1 MHKKYLCIHGHFYQP
16 PRENPWLNAIE
27 QQPSAAPY
35 HDWNE
40 RINSDC
46 YLPNAAARVLDNQGL
61 VRSIV
66 NNYRHI
72 SFNFGPTLLSWLE
85 EHGQRTYA
93 AILEADSDSRQRLG
107 YGNAIAQVYNHIIMP
122 LATRRDKEVQVA
134 WGISDF
140 VMRFGRQPEGMWLA
154 ETAVDMET
162 LEVLAAAGIRFTILA
177 PGQAAAFREADSD
190 TWHSTDAGRGIDPT
204 RPYYCKLASGEEI
217 NIFFYDG
224 PLSHAIAFEKLLENG
239 DRFYNR
245 ILNAYAAERQWSQL
259 LHLATDGESYGHH
272 FQNGEMALAYCL
284 NLAEK
289 DAGIEVVNYATYLH
303 NHPALTEVRIVENS
317 AWSCAHGV
325 GRWQEDCGCNAGSI
339 ANANQRWR
347 KPLRNAFDIL
357 RDATDDYLQSEGDT
371 LFVDTNA
378 AVDAYAD
385 YFLRADKSTIK
396 EDFDKRLL
404 RPGLSEDLIVRA
416 YKLLEMKRFAMLIY
430 TSCAWF
436 FDDISGI
443 EPVQILKYAAR
454 LIHLGK
460 INSMPLPENRFLDIL
475 NLAISNI
482 EEHGTGRDIYF
493 KKVATERYS
502 LAKVAAHVAV
512 EKLLWQEQSPATLHG
527 YPIAFTYTKQSSFN
541 QLQLTAG
548 RVDIS
553 CPISLKVFAYE
564 YCALHLSGLD
574 INIFIKS
581 GDGGQVFTNFVHKAM
596 QKFEEKSLADVI
608 TFLPQYFDHRNFSLA
623 DLFPD
628 DRNRVI
634 THINRDT
641 QSRMGRMILDFFG
654 ENKKLFIQLSSNN
667 FPLPL
672 PYRMTIDFAMEHY
685 FNKHFRKLL
694 KEDLENESEL
704 VVNLTDQ
711 SQQMLQAD
719 VKLTQGQVN
728 ERYLPGLGQLLDR
741 LFAGDM
747 SSEGYLRVLLAID
760 QLADTIDWWT
770 IQDQLLSNLGKAK
783 LTPAQVDASFL
794 QICHHLHIRAED
806 FINA

>member
-204 RPYYCKLASGEEI
+204 RPYFCKLASGEEI

-347 KPLRNAFDIL
+347 K
-357 RDATDDYLQSEGDT
+357 T
-371 LFVDTNA
+371 A
-378 AVDAYAD
+378 AQC
-385 YFLRADKSTIK
+385 L
-396 EDFDKRLL
+396 
-404 RPGLSEDLIVRA
+404 
-416 YKLLEMKRFAMLIY
+416 
-430 TSCAWF
+430 
-436 FDDISGI
+436 
-443 EPVQILKYAAR
+443 
-454 LIHLGK
+454 
-460 INSMPLPENRFLDIL
+460 
-475 NLAISNI
+475 
-482 EEHGTGRDIYF
+482 
-493 KKVATERYS
+493 
-502 LAKVAAHVAV
+502 
-512 EKLLWQEQSPATLHG
+512 
-527 YPIAFTYTKQSSFN
+527 
-541 QLQLTAG
+541 
-548 RVDIS
+548 
-553 CPISLKVFAYE
+553 
-564 YCALHLSGLD
+564 
-574 INIFIKS
+574 
-581 GDGGQVFTNFVHKAM
+581 
-596 QKFEEKSLADVI
+596 
-608 TFLPQYFDHRNFSLA
+608 
-623 DLFPD
+623 
-628 DRNRVI
+628 
-634 THINRDT
+634 
-641 QSRMGRMILDFFG
+641 
-654 ENKKLFIQLSSNN
+654 
-667 FPLPL
+667 
-672 PYRMTIDFAMEHY
+672 
-685 FNKHFRKLL
+685 
-694 KEDLENESEL
+694 
-704 VVNLTDQ
+704 
-711 SQQMLQAD
+711 
-719 VKLTQGQVN
+719 
-728 ERYLPGLGQLLDR
+728 
-741 LFAGDM
+741 
-747 SSEGYLRVLLAID
+747 
-760 QLADTIDWWT
+760 
-770 IQDQLLSNLGKAK
+770 
-783 LTPAQVDASFL
+783 
-794 QICHHLHIRAED
+794 
-806 FINA
+806 